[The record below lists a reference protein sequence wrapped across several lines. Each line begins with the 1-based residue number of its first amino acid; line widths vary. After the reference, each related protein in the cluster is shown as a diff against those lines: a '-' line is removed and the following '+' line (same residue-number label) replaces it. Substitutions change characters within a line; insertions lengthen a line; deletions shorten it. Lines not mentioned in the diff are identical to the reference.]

1 MSKFNKQI
9 LFASICAIFGVN
21 NVNAK
26 GNDIMNHRIVVKAGG
41 MFPFT
46 KYDEAFKKV
55 TGVEKAE
62 SKNFKFGVGGGV
74 EYEFFINPY
83 FGIGV
88 DVFAGYQKLAQYKAD
103 SEKILGFGGVYLN
116 PSLSLISNFIEEGCS
131 FDEEEGCAAGIKAGL
146 KVNLGANLCFGKA
159 DYKDI
164 TFDNGSKKFEDE
176 KNQAQLPT
184 WTLAAEPALYCELPL
199 GLGLEVGYRFG
210 FLNDVL
216 VKKTDKNATDGQ
228 KQQTT
233 DDKKEDKVGSL
244 SHALTANFTYNLA
257 NLLY

>member
-1 MSKFNKQI
+1 MSKFNKQV
-9 LFASICAIFGVN
+9 LFVALCAICGVN

-26 GNDIMNHRIVVKAGG
+26 GNDIMIHRIVVKAGG

-46 KYDEAFKKV
+46 KYDDAFSKV
-55 TGVEKAE
+55 SGIEKAE

-74 EYEFFINPY
+74 EYEFLINPY

-88 DVFAGYQKLAQYKAD
+88 DVFAGYQKLAQIEAD
-103 SEKILGFGGVYLN
+103 KKDNKDMFLGFGGFYLN

-146 KVNLGANLCFGKA
+146 KVNLGANLCFSKA
-159 DYKDI
+159 DYNEI
-164 TFDNGSKKFEDE
+164 RFNNTAVEE

-199 GLGLEVGYRFG
+199 GLGLEVGYRMG
-210 FLNDVL
+210 LLKDVL
-216 VKKTDKNATDGQ
+216 VKNAEE
-228 KQQTT
+228 
-233 DDKKEDKVGSL
+233 KKEDNNDKNKVSSF

-257 NLLY
+257 NLLF

>member
-1 MSKFNKQI
+1 MSKFNKQV

-21 NVNAK
+21 HVKAA

-41 MFPFT
+41 MLPFT
-46 KYDEAFKKV
+46 NYDDAFNKV
-55 TGVEKAE
+55 TELKGQKSE
-62 SKNFKFGVGGGV
+62 NFKFGVGGGV

-88 DVFAGYQKLAQYKAD
+88 DVFAGYQKLAQYKAEND
-103 SEKILGFGGVYLN
+103 KILGFGGVYLN

-131 FDEEEGCAAGIKAGL
+131 FDGEEGCAAALKAGF
-146 KVNLGANLCFGKA
+146 KVSLGANLCFGKA
-159 DYKDI
+159 DYNEI
-164 TFDNGSKKFEDE
+164 KFNNAAVDE

-199 GLGLEVGYRFG
+199 GLGLEVGYRMG
-210 FLNDVL
+210 LLKDVL
-216 VKKTDKNATDGQ
+216 VKKAEE
-228 KQQTT
+228 
-233 DDKKEDKVGSL
+233 KKDETVANKDNKVSSF
-244 SHALTANFTYNLA
+244 SHALTANLTYNLA

>member
-1 MSKFNKQI
+1 MSKFNKQV
-9 LFASICAIFGVN
+9 LFASICALFGANYVK
-21 NVNAK
+21 AA

-41 MFPFT
+41 MLPFT
-46 KYDEAFKKV
+46 NYDDAFNKV
-55 TGVEKAE
+55 VELKDKTSA
-62 SKNFKFGVGGGV
+62 NFKFGVGGGV

-103 SEKILGFGGVYLN
+103 NDKILGFGGVYLN

-164 TFDNGSKKFEDE
+164 TFDNGSKKFDDE

-199 GLGLEVGYRFG
+199 GLGLEVGYRMG
-210 FLNDVL
+210 LLNDVF
-216 VKKTDKNATDGQ
+216 VKKAEEKKNETDANKDN
-228 KQQTT
+228 
-233 DDKKEDKVGSL
+233 KVSSF
-244 SHALTANFTYNLA
+244 SHALTANLTYNLA

>member
-1 MSKFNKQI
+1 MSKFNKQV
-9 LFASICAIFGVN
+9 LFASICALLDANFVK
-21 NVNAK
+21 AA

-41 MFPFT
+41 MLPFT
-46 KYDEAFKKV
+46 NYDDAFNKV
-55 TGVEKAE
+55 AE
-62 SKNFKFGVGGGV
+62 LKDKTSANFKFGVGGGV

-103 SEKILGFGGVYLN
+103 NDKILGFGGVYLN

-176 KNQAQLPT
+176 KNPAQLPT

-199 GLGLEVGYRFG
+199 GLGLEVGYRMG
-210 FLNDVL
+210 LLKDVL
-216 VKKTDKNATDGQ
+216 VKKADGKKTETDAN
-228 KQQTT
+228 
-233 DDKKEDKVGSL
+233 KENKVSSF
-244 SHALTANFTYNLA
+244 SHALTANLTYNLA